1 MEIKKIEDTSM
12 NLEVK
17 GQGCWNDCYV
27 GGYWSGKKAHR
38 LMVAPI
44 MMYPIAH
51 RQISGVNTS
60 LNKV

>member
-1 MEIKKIEDTSM
+1 MIVMLEDI
-12 NLEVK
+12 
-17 GQGCWNDCYV
+17 GQA
-27 GGYWSGKKAHR
+27 KKAHR